1 MVIKSV
7 DNDSS
12 SILHY
17 SVCVTDDFRRT
28 RIIRRDTILKMM
40 KHLRKVIYNNLNL
53 LQAVDLQYLQQC
65 RLPRHS
71 IL

>member
-1 MVIKSV
+1 MAIKSV

-12 SILHY
+12 SIFHY

-40 KHLRKVIYNNLNL
+40 KHLRKVIILIL
-53 LQAVDLQYLQQC
+53 LHASS
-65 RLPRHS
+65 HTS
-71 IL
+71 S